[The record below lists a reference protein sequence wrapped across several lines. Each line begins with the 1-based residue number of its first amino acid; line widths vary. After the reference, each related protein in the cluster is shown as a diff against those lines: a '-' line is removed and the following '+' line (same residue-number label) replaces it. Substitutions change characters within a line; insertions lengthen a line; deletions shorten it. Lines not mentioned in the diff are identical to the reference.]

1 VDSLAGRLDDA
12 AASLTAA
19 ERSLLSDPPSAA
31 VFGADTGGVPGRL
44 GRALHEQ
51 WAAVLTARAREAAAT
66 AARLTELGQAVH
78 DTVERY
84 EWTDDLARR
93 RLHREP

>member
-1 VDSLAGRLDDA
+1 MDSLAGRLDDA

-19 ERSLLSDPPSAA
+19 ERSLLSELPSAT
-31 VFGADTGGVPGRL
+31 VFGADTGGLPGSI

-51 WAAVLTARAREAAAT
+51 WTTVLTTRAREAGVT
-66 AARLTELGQAVH
+66 AARLADLGQAVR

-84 EWTDDLARR
+84 ERTDDLARR
-93 RLHREP
+93 RLHREL